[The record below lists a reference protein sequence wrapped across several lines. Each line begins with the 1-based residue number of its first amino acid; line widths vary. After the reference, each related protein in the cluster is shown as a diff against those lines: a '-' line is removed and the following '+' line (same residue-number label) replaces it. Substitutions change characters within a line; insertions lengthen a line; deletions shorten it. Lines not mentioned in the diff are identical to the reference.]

1 MQQPDA
7 FRAGKILQIQV
18 VFGLALVVFALPF
31 GGSVALSVLLGA
43 GICLMATALLAAWVF
58 RGYRAQ
64 QPERLV
70 LRFYSAETAKIV
82 FVLGSFGAVYA
93 VFEGINVPALLGAYF
108 MVQVIPT
115 LIAAL
120 FGNRTTK

>member
-7 FRAGKILQIQV
+7 FRAGKILRVQV
-18 VFGLALVVFALPF
+18 VFGLASVVLALPF

-43 GICLMATALLAAWVF
+43 GICLMANVLLAAWVF

-82 FVLGSFGAVYA
+82 FVLGSFGAAYA
-93 VFEGINVPALLGAYF
+93 VFERINVPALLGAYF

-115 LIAAL
+115 LIAAQ

>member
-1 MQQPDA
+1 
-7 FRAGKILQIQV
+7 
-18 VFGLALVVFALPF
+18 
-31 GGSVALSVLLGA
+31 
-43 GICLMATALLAAWVF
+43 MANALLVAWVF
-58 RGYRAQ
+58 RRYRAQ

-93 VFEGINVPALLGAYF
+93 VFEGIHVPALLGAYF

-115 LIAAL
+115 LIAAQ